1 MIHIL
6 DTQNSLVNTFLAQ
19 LRNVN
24 VQGDM
29 MRFRRNIER
38 IGEIMAYEISKTL
51 NYAPQQVTT
60 PLATA
65 TVNLPSDKVVLAT
78 ILRAGLPLHQGL
90 LSYFDSAENA
100 YISAYRKGLTES
112 DFTIALEYL
121 ASPSLEGKVL
131 ILADTMLATGASMV
145 AVYKQ
150 LIERC
155 GNPLHTHI
163 VSVIGCPEGVRE
175 IESNIDL
182 TNDATLWIA
191 TVDSHLNENKY
202 IVPGLGDAG
211 DLCYGEKL

>member
-65 TVNLPSDKVVLAT
+65 TINLPSDRVVLAT

-112 DFTIALEYL
+112 DFTIALEYELRWIQISVL
-121 ASPSLEGKVL
+121 A
-131 ILADTMLATGASMV
+131 
-145 AVYKQ
+145 
-150 LIERC
+150 
-155 GNPLHTHI
+155 
-163 VSVIGCPEGVRE
+163 
-175 IESNIDL
+175 
-182 TNDATLWIA
+182 
-191 TVDSHLNENKY
+191 
-202 IVPGLGDAG
+202 
-211 DLCYGEKL
+211 

>member
-155 GNPLHTHI
+155 GKPLHTHI
-163 VSVIGCPEGVRE
+163 VSVIGCPEGVHE

-182 TNDATLWIA
+182 ANDATLWIA